1 MFRVLAFLLFAAF
14 LGFGADRVGEIVNK
28 KGRVKVYSEGQLSG
42 KVVFSTPYE
51 VKVGDA
57 VKTDFG
63 SMAFL
68 KLLGYDK
75 LVLMENSVMIIKG
88 VDTVGLEGGRAVF
101 HIRKRGRAQGLKVR
115 VRSVIIGV
123 KGTKF
128 AVYAEGDKIGV
139 YLKEGRLSVRN
150 EEGNFVRYRKREEEA
165 FEEYKREFEE
175 GVQREM
181 EEYEKFKAETER
193 EFKEFVKEFE
203 LASGQAVIIEGNE
216 VRDIQI
222 PPEIE
227 EEFKLLEM
235 F

>member
-1 MFRVLAFLLFAAF
+1 MLRILILFLSVVF
-14 LGFGADRVGEIVNK
+14 LGFGTDKVGEIVDK

-42 KVVFSTPYE
+42 KVVFTTPYE

-57 VKTDFG
+57 IKTDFG

-75 LVLMENSVMIIKG
+75 LVLMENSVMIVKG
-88 VDTVGLEGGRAVF
+88 VDTVGLEGGRAIF

-128 AVYAEGDKIGV
+128 AVYAEGDRIGV
-139 YLKEGRLSVRN
+139 YLKEGLLSVRN
-150 EEGNFVRYRKREEEA
+150 EEGNFIRYRKREEEA

-175 GVQREM
+175 GVRMEM
-181 EEYEKFKAETER
+181 EEYEKFKKQAEK
-193 EFKEFVKEFE
+193 EFKEFVREFE
-203 LASGQAVIIEGNE
+203 LTSGQAVIIDGNE
-216 VRDIQI
+216 VRDVQI